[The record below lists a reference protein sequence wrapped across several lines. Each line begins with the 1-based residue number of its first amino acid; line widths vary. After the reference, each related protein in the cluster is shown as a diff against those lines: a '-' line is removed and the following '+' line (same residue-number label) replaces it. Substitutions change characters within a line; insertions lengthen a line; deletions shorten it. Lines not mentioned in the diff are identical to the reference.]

1 MIPTR
6 KQQKSSDKRKIH
18 FRKETDFLA
27 EISRIESL
35 EGTKA
40 FLTYV
45 LQQPF
50 DGLVSQCSWA

>member
-6 KQQKSSDKRKIH
+6 KQQKSSD
-18 FRKETDFLA
+18 FLA
-27 EISRIESL
+27 GISRIEPL

-40 FLTYV
+40 VLTYV